1 MSIVVPAM
9 QKALLVSYSDKSQN
23 PAKGLHNEVTYC
35 TVRVD
40 GKTGSRY
47 FYFRFRRYIYDAA
60 SNKFI
65 PGCWNVQQDTA
76 IREWLDTT
84 YLYQGLSKD
93 EAVKRLG
100 TVGPNVLDLK
110 KPTIVSSI
118 IHEFSKPFYLYQNF
132 LVWTWGKLMRELFAT
147 FLISGTHSQ
156 IHRDV
161 QRHSGTITCS
171 LSIASFDSV
180 AALSLQYLST

>member
-35 TVRVD
+35 SVRVD

-47 FYFRFRRYIYDAA
+47 FYFRFRRYIYDSG

-76 IREWLDTT
+76 IRDWLDSS

-100 TVGPNVLDLK
+100 IVGPNVLELK
-110 KPTIVSSI
+110 KPTIFSSI

-132 LVWTWGKLMRELFAT
+132 LVWTWGKSIRESFAT
-147 FLISGTHSQ
+147 FVISRKHSQ
-156 IHRDV
+156 IHRYV

-180 AALSLQYLST
+180 VALWLLYLIT